1 MLSAAISIL
10 LLIMALFVLL
20 SIVYYSWRNGISPLP
35 SSLILRRQVEQEVK
49 RLAAVQQAIG
59 RYAAAGKESRSTAS
73 PLAAPVYDPVH
84 IGIQQRTSSSTTVAE
99 DKVPVQGPLIIEAG
113 SGWGTMALHLAR
125 YCQPCRVVGIENSL
139 VPLVVSRLLALLPG
153 RAPIRLIR
161 GDMYEYAY
169 EQGDLIVCYLFPGA
183 MTRLNPILRER
194 TRPGTYIISVY
205 FALPDWE
212 PEQVITCQDVHR
224 TRIYIYR
231 TGSRVYKVEKR
242 V

>member
-1 MLSAAISIL
+1 MLSAAISML
-10 LLIMALFVLL
+10 LLIMALFMLL

-35 SSLILRRQVEQEVK
+35 SSLILRRQVEREVK

-59 RYAAAGKESRSTAS
+59 RYADAEKENRSAAS
-73 PLAAPVYDPVH
+73 
-84 IGIQQRTSSSTTVAE
+84 
-99 DKVPVQGPLIIEAG
+99 PLIIEAG
-113 SGWGTMALHLAR
+113 SGWGTMVLHLAR

-153 RAPIRLIR
+153 HAPIRLIR
-161 GDMYEYAY
+161 GDMYEYPY
-169 EQGDLIVCYLFPGA
+169 GQGDMIVCYLFPGA
-183 MTRLNPILRER
+183 MTRLSPILRER

-231 TGSRVYKVEKR
+231 TGSRVYKV
-242 V
+242 